1 MAGRRYQPMPNSCIS
16 PSTADPGSFDGGLLP
31 KRFTLSDGG
40 RASCSFGVEDTTA
53 VAEHVCRGAG
63 AAPSQFDL
71 VLCRYSIF
79 LYSNGAD
86 ASVALGK
93 IVQRL
98 APSGIL
104 VLGMTD
110 PLPQGSKEQHGLE
123 PFGDARLNAWRRT
136 SAASDDAAFTADA
149 AEEHKARLPGGTT
162 FSNALAHASC
172 LQEFRASLGLPERF
186 VAEAVAAPAG
196 PAPALSARSAE
207 ILQTSPCSHRAA
219 GAPVLERLQEEAN
232 AFEKRRLELEKVTLA
247 EYAARW
253 SKQMLTG
260 KAKAK
265 RNRKS
270 IKSRDANLHTILRG
284 K

>member
-1 MAGRRYQPMPNSCIS
+1 MAEPFC
-16 PSTADPGSFDGGLLP
+16 
-31 KRFTLSDGG
+31 
-40 RASCSFGVEDTTA
+40 C
-53 VAEHVCRGAG
+53 GAG
-63 AAPSQFDL
+63 ATPSRFDL
-71 VLCRYSIF
+71 VFCRYSIF
-79 LYSNGAD
+79 LYSNVAD

-93 IVQRL
+93 IVQQL
-98 APSGIL
+98 APGGIL

-136 SAASDDAAFTADA
+136 SAASDDAA
-149 AEEHKARLPGGTT
+149 EEHKAHLPGGPT
-162 FSNALAHASC
+162 FTNALAHARC

-186 VAEAVAAPAG
+186 VAEAVGAAPTG

-232 AFEKRRLELEKVTLA
+232 AFERRRLELEKATLA

-265 RNRKS
+265 RNRKN
-270 IKSRDANLHTILRG
+270 IK
-284 K
+284 